1 MYLDYDDTIN
11 INQLNIKNIKVYQK
25 TYKDILILNV
35 GMNNKMV

>member
-11 INQLNIKNIKVYQK
+11 INQLNIKNIKVYKK

-35 GMNNKMV
+35 GMNNKMM

>member
-11 INQLNIKNIKVYQK
+11 INQLNIKNIKVYK
-25 TYKDILILNV
+25 RTYKDILILNV